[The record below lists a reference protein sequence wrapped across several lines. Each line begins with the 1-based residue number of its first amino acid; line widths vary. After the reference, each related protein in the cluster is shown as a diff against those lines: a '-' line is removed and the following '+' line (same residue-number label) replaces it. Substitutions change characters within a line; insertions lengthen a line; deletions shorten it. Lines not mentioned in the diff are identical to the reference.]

1 MELLMVVDDF
11 FVTASLALLLTFIV
25 LKLVEAMNDTHAA
38 PKRHVVHLEPDHPV
52 SRAKTKVGLIS
63 PVQEEIA
70 TCAVGAKH
78 GIEKKAAVK
87 SVRPRG
93 KRFTVN
99 PAQSKVKVEPVPPAQ
114 SESTIGFVSPVQS
127 AMCVETERK
136 VEEAMVEPEL
146 VQLVKT
152 EGTVG
157 FISPIQADTCVG
169 TEDKKEEATVEFDS
183 HVVVES
189 PVKSDT
195 DIVVTE
201 EIAEGNEGTQELDDS
216 AEKRI
221 VESVEEINVEPSVV
235 DSDGKENEDDYDDD
249 WEGIERSE
257 LEKEFMAA
265 TEFVSGEENRLGG
278 VGSNLRMELYGL
290 YKVATEG
297 LCREPQPMALKLAA
311 RAKWNAWQ
319 KLGNMNP
326 EVAMEQYISLLSDKF
341 PGWIKDTSAGMSEHE
356 TTRPEVSGSD
366 ASDLSTTLSHQQMII
381 TERELEQESDSKDR
395 SPLTETD
402 LENNVRF

>member
-99 PAQSKVKVEPVPPAQ
+99 PAQSKGSVETECKIKEVKVEPVPPAQ

-136 VEEAMVEPEL
+136 VEEAMVKPEL
-146 VQLVKT
+146 VQLVQT

-169 TEDKKEEATVEFDS
+169 TEHKKEEATVEFDS
-183 HVVVES
+183 HGVVES

-235 DSDGKENEDDYDDD
+235 DSDGKENDDDYDDD

-311 RAKWNAWQ
+311 RAKW
-319 KLGNMNP
+319 
-326 EVAMEQYISLLSDKF
+326 YLS
-341 PGWIKDTSAGMSEHE
+341 
-356 TTRPEVSGSD
+356 
-366 ASDLSTTLSHQQMII
+366 STYVTPFGI
-381 TERELEQESDSKDR
+381 
-395 SPLTETD
+395 
-402 LENNVRF
+402 N